1 MGLSALPASSRVYL
15 DANVW
20 IYALEGYTA
29 YAVPLKTL
37 FARIDTG
44 EITAITS
51 ALTLAE
57 VLVKPFADGNTALQR
72 LYAETLQDRPSLSI
86 VALTR
91 AVLIKAAHLRAQ
103 YAALK
108 MSDALHAATALTS
121 GAKYFLSND
130 ARFTAVPNLERI
142 DINS

>member
-1 MGLSALPASSRVYL
+1 MGLSALPANSRVYL

-20 IYALEGYTA
+20 IYALEGYTE
-29 YAVPLKTL
+29 YAVSLKTL

-86 VALTR
+86 VPLTR
-91 AVLIKAAHLRAQ
+91 AVPHQGGRSARAVCG
-103 YAALK
+103 AE
-108 MSDALHAATALTS
+108 DA
-121 GAKYFLSND
+121 
-130 ARFTAVPNLERI
+130 
-142 DINS
+142 

>member
-1 MGLSALPASSRVYL
+1 MGLSVLPVSSRVYL

-20 IYALEGYTA
+20 IYALEGHAA
-29 YAVPLKTL
+29 YAAPLKTL

-72 LYAETLQDRPSLSI
+72 LYVRPHPPFVI
-86 VALTR
+86 AADAGR
-91 AVLIKAAHLRAQ
+91 ARRSVLLHL
-103 YAALK
+103 
-108 MSDALHAATALTS
+108 D
-121 GAKYFLSND
+121 
-130 ARFTAVPNLERI
+130 
-142 DINS
+142 

>member
-20 IYALEGYTA
+20 IYALEGYAA
-29 YAVPLKTL
+29 YAVALKTL

-72 LYAETLQDRPSLSI
+72 LYSETLQDVDLPPIKHVPLQHPPIALVLNDAPVTVLFAVLLASRGAQKHDGHSLS
-86 VALTR
+86 TE
-91 AVLIKAAHLRAQ
+91 
-103 YAALK
+103 
-108 MSDALHAATALTS
+108 S
-121 GAKYFLSND
+121 LS
-130 ARFTAVPNLERI
+130 
-142 DINS
+142 